1 MIILLCGRKRVGK
14 DTVADYLCEIY
25 DFVKYSLADPMKKA
39 CKEIFMLD
47 EDQLW
52 GEGKDIIESRLG
64 ILPRRLLQVFGT
76 ELFQYDIYNHIP
88 ELVDKIPQKTLWVW
102 RFKEWYKNNK
112 DNDIVISDGRFVH
125 ELEAIEEMGGFSIAI
140 RRKEVEDLNK
150 SDHLSENEIEKM
162 FETVNY
168 TIHNDDDFL
177 DLYEQVDE
185 LMVKIK
191 DVKMP
196 RL

>member
-125 ELEAIEEMGGFSIAI
+125 ELEAIGEMGGFSIAI

-168 TIHNDDDFL
+168 TLHNDDDFL

-191 DVKMP
+191 NVKMS